1 VFESTAREAK
11 REIEIP
17 AHSQEEVSLGR
28 EEEARQTE
36 QQRTSQASLVR
47 QRFMASSDYDN
58 LDDLTQS
65 AEVSIYLIIILTLAL
80 VLLIEGLRRKLDALA
95 HGHQFFQ
102 TVLELIYREVTTLGI
117 VEFCLYLVHKYSD
130 AYGSQTE
137 GEISGGV
144 EDCHNLFSFTNLC
157 TIFSQPQRHL

>member
-1 VFESTAREAK
+1 MFESTAWREALRGGFFGTGGRGK
-11 REIEIP
+11 TN
-17 AHSQEEVSLGR
+17 SQHR
-28 EEEARQTE
+28 
-36 QQRTSQASLVR
+36 SLVR
-47 QRFMASSDYDN
+47 QRFMAASSDYDN

-144 EDCHNLFSFTNLC
+144 EDCHTF
-157 TIFSQPQRHL
+157 

>member
-1 VFESTAREAK
+1 MLGEFGE
-11 REIEIP
+11 
-17 AHSQEEVSLGR
+17 QECLNQRHGGNPNIAALLRGGFLGTGGR
-28 EEEARQTE
+28 RQTA
-36 QQRTSQASLVR
+36 TQASLVR

-144 EDCHNLFSFTNLC
+144 EDCHTF
-157 TIFSQPQRHL
+157 

>member
-1 VFESTAREAK
+1 MT
-11 REIEIP
+11 
-17 AHSQEEVSLGR
+17 SLI
-28 EEEARQTE
+28 
-36 QQRTSQASLVR
+36 R
-47 QRFMASSDYDN
+47 QRLIASSEYDN

-65 AEVSIYLIIILTLAL
+65 EVSIFLIIVLTLAL

-130 AYGSQTE
+130 AYGSRTE
-137 GEISGGV
+137 GER
-144 EDCHNLFSFTNLC
+144 DDML
-157 TIFSQPQRHL
+157 

>member
-1 VFESTAREAK
+1 MT
-11 REIEIP
+11 
-17 AHSQEEVSLGR
+17 
-28 EEEARQTE
+28 
-36 QQRTSQASLVR
+36 ASLVR

-58 LDDLTQS
+58 LDDYYLTQS

-144 EDCHNLFSFTNLC
+144 EDCHTFLSFF
-157 TIFSQPQRHL
+157 IH